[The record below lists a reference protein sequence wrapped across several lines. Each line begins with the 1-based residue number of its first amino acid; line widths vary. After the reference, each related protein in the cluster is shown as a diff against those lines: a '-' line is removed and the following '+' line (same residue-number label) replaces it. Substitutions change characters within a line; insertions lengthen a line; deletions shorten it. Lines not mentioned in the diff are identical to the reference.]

1 MQNTPHQHPSN
12 NQVDSE
18 EKSNEEAITTEEE
31 QLPSKAVAIHE
42 TIRQNGEKEL
52 ERDAMALLWSAI
64 AAGLSM
70 GTSLLVKGLL
80 QVHTEGLPGS
90 YLLENFG
97 YCVGFIIVI
106 IAHQQLFTENTITAV
121 LPVMH
126 KPVSKNVKL
135 LLRLWG
141 LVLAGNLVGT
151 SLVALAFNHMPVFD
165 DALRQSFTHLS
176 ETAVTHDAWQMFCGS
191 LVSGW
196 LIATM
201 VWMFPHSGAAKILV
215 IVMITWIMSVAGLS
229 HIVVGSV
236 EAFYLVFNG
245 HLSWSEFL
253 WPFAIP
259 TLAGNITGGTF
270 IFALMSHVQIRN
282 DLSEQKKT
290 QARNKAGSA
299 EKSPD

>member
-1 MQNTPHQHPSN
+1 MEQRVEQQSHHIRAKE
-12 NQVDSE
+12 VDSE
-18 EKSNEEAITTEEE
+18 EKSQEDEIITDEEE
-31 QLPSKAVAIHE
+31 LPSSSVAIHE
-42 TIRQNGEKEL
+42 TIRQSGEKEL
-52 ERDAMALLWSAI
+52 ERDGMALLLSAI

-90 YLLENFG
+90 FLLENFG

-106 IAHQQLFTENTITAV
+106 LAHQQLFTENTITAV

-126 KPVSKNVKL
+126 KPVKSNFLL

-141 LVLAGNLVGT
+141 VVLIGNFIGT

-165 DALRQSFTHLS
+165 DTLQQAFIHLS
-176 ETAVTHDAWQMFCGS
+176 ETAVQHDATQMFCGA

-201 VWMFPHSGAAKILV
+201 VWMFPHAGSAKILV
-215 IVMITWIMSVAGLS
+215 IIMVTWIMSLAGLS

-236 EAFYLVFNG
+236 EAFFLVFNG
-245 HLSWSEFL
+245 HMTWGEFL

-259 TLAGNITGGTF
+259 TLLGNITGGTF
-270 IFALMSHVQIRN
+270 IFALLSHVQIRN
-282 DLSEQKKT
+282 DFSELNKQK
-290 QARNKAGSA
+290 
-299 EKSPD
+299 

>member
-1 MQNTPHQHPSN
+1 MQNSHSSAPRD

-18 EKSNEEAITTEEE
+18 EKSNETSINTEEE

-52 ERDAMALLWSAI
+52 ERDGMALLLSAI

-90 YLLENFG
+90 FLLENFG

-126 KPVSKNVKL
+126 KPVMNNFKL
-135 LLRLWG
+135 LMRLWG
-141 LVLAGNLVGT
+141 LVLAGNFIGT
-151 SLVALAFNHMPVFD
+151 ALVALAFNHMPVFTD
-165 DALRQSFTHLS
+165 ELQNSFTHLS
-176 ETAVTHDAWQMFCGS
+176 EEAVNHDAVQMFCGS

-215 IVMITWIMSVAGLS
+215 IIMITWIMSLAGLS

-253 WPFAIP
+253 WPFALP

-270 IFALMSHVQIRN
+270 IFALLSHVQIRN
-282 DLSEQKKT
+282 DFSEQKKL
-290 QARNKAGSA
+290 QAGRPP
-299 EKSPD
+299 KS